1 MFSEPVFATSIPI
14 ILKWG
19 KNTKSTKTS
28 LLIDYLW
35 EQQAILKRKRI
46 KRKTWI
52 HINLKVFL
60 RIWKSPGWMITF
72 PNSSRQF
79 QTTFSSATIVPISC
93 TMFTYVRFACSA
105 TFSKYRRYLT
115 IVDDSVFLVLA
126 ASTSGKLSFWLLSS
140 FRQPPWKDKLMWP
153 DCKESNLINKVLRPE
168 EGQCLRGVHTLQRYV
183 HTWQTWYNLVVCYCV
198 RVDSICLS

>member
-1 MFSEPVFATSIPI
+1 MCLSELSSCNVKTPLILSEKQKPDLYTMFSEPVFATSIPI

-140 FRQPPWKDKLMWP
+140 FRQPPW
-153 DCKESNLINKVLRPE
+153 
-168 EGQCLRGVHTLQRYV
+168 
-183 HTWQTWYNLVVCYCV
+183 
-198 RVDSICLS
+198 